1 MYGEK
6 DYAMIY
12 RRLSK
17 HYGTILISIRDV
29 YWTYFNVSLHD
40 PSASNYI
47 VKSSITKDTAAS
59 AEQSSDP
66 SSYLLNPFI
75 YHMEQH
81 PPWYVHLFMAD
92 LMAACFMKVL
102 HDVENVV
109 SSIDS
114 FDTSHGNNN
123 HYSQQLT
130 HEELIRASLTIK
142 STSTAIE
149 PPLYDVKEMM
159 HSLCQLNSQ
168 YPLLLNVESN
178 ATYKPTKT
186 RLYEDV
192 VEARGSGWREYIDYH
207 YVSGWMFNSNS
218 NISLNKL
225 SFPLLDDESHW
236 NSSIRFDQYVL
247 NVGYLRSY
255 QGMGIVDVYVCSVFL
270 TTLDGLNDMERF
282 SIPMLSTL
290 EMSSTIEDQ
299 CRLLLPSLR
308 TIDFVYHP
316 VEENL
321 AVRKNRKFKLLTI
334 QLCMPMSF

>member
-1 MYGEK
+1 
-6 DYAMIY
+6 
-12 RRLSK
+12 
-17 HYGTILISIRDV
+17 
-29 YWTYFNVSLHD
+29 
-40 PSASNYI
+40 
-47 VKSSITKDTAAS
+47 
-59 AEQSSDP
+59 
-66 SSYLLNPFI
+66 
-75 YHMEQH
+75 
-81 PPWYVHLFMAD
+81 
-92 LMAACFMKVL
+92 MKVL

-114 FDTSHGNNN
+114 FATCHGNNN

-142 STSTAIE
+142 STSSAIE

-178 ATYKPTKT
+178 ATYKPINT

-192 VEARGSGWREYIDYH
+192 VEAGGSGWREYIDYH
-207 YVSGWMFNSNS
+207 YVSGWMFNSYS

-236 NSSIRFDQYVL
+236 NSSIQFDQYVL

-255 QGMGIVDVYVCSVFL
+255 EGMGKVDVYVCSVFL

-308 TIDFVYHP
+308 TIDFVYH
-316 VEENL
+316 
-321 AVRKNRKFKLLTI
+321 RKFKLLTV

>member
-1 MYGEK
+1 
-6 DYAMIY
+6 MIY

-47 VKSSITKDTAAS
+47 GRSSITKDTAAS
-59 AEQSSDP
+59 TKQSSDP

-75 YHMEQH
+75 YHTEQH

-92 LMAACFMKVL
+92 LMSACFIKVL
-102 HDVENVV
+102 HVVEKVV
-109 SSIDS
+109 SSIGS
-114 FDTSHGNNN
+114 FERSHGNNN
-123 HYSQQLT
+123 HNNQLLT
-130 HEELIRASLTIK
+130 HEEFIRASIAIK

-149 PPLYDVKEMM
+149 SPLYDVKEMM

-168 YPLLLNVESN
+168 YPLLLNIESN
-178 ATYKPTKT
+178 ATYKPTNT
-186 RLYEDV
+186 RFYEDV
-192 VEARGSGWREYIDYH
+192 LEAGGNGWREYIDYH
-207 YVSGWMFNSNS
+207 YVSGWIFNSNS

-225 SFPLLDDESHW
+225 SFPLPDNESYW
-236 NSSIRFDQYVL
+236 NNSSSIRFDQYVL

-255 QGMGIVDVYVCSVFL
+255 EGMGMVDVYVCSSFL
-270 TTLDGLNDMERF
+270 TTLDGLNTMEQF

-290 EMSSTIEDQ
+290 QMSSTIEDQ

-308 TIDFVYHP
+308 TIDFIYHP

-321 AVRKNRKFKLLTI
+321 VVRKNRKFKLLTI